1 MALGLYTLIFKKQI
15 FHIWC
20 IAAASLIALFLEHSF
35 LATEWGISPQWKLC

>member
-1 MALGLYTLIFKKQI
+1 MALGLYTLIFKKHI